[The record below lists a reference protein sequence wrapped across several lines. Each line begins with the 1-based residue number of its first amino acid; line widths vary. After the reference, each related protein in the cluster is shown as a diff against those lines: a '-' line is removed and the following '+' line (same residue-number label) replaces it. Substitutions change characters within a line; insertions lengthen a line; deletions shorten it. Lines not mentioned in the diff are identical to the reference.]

1 MARVLIAALS
11 LLVPT
16 AFCLRER
23 AFTPINW
30 TLVSSDAVKAAEKAL
45 VAPIGCSC
53 TDNSCRFFD
62 CSCSCDLTAGACDPL
77 CCCDAEC
84 SAAQIEATKARGLCV
99 DAKPA
104 SPSIE
109 YCSADLTLEALAKGN
124 VDPLVADSVLCVA
137 VDNNENFGDYIAR
150 YKEEDMT
157 VDNAFVKNPKPAS
170 FKAVLD
176 AVATPDLP
184 TRSVYWPGDV
194 VKAFAKTAAQS
205 ASGPMLLLPVELEQ
219 FDSTTGKKAPLS
231 PPFPA
236 FYPRPVTATASG
248 KITCQGALL
257 SAAYKIHHDGSGRIT
272 SVTALL
278 TIGDLTTSTDEP
290 SLRLTQTF
298 SVRFISDAAVPSR
311 SLERG
316 NLQHYDRSGNPGYQ
330 MHLPVR
336 VGLLQTSDDGRS
348 AISELM
354 GGLPLPPLGDCL
366 DSSKI
371 GASALFGEDI
381 RVSCSLS
388 LTASNFES
396 LCRQESSIV
405 HPALAV
411 NISHVASFGNAD
423 PFLVSEWIAIEYD
436 APTRSTATFQA
447 SADGVE
453 LTCANLVTS
462 LHVELLVAPV
472 GAANDAQDKIIA
484 ARATH
489 GREMWHFWRRAGDAT
504 KTERFLLT
512 TTVTFVTVRT
522 TTLEQ
527 WIPPTPPIWFSI
539 PNDVFY
545 PFLLSSE
552 ASVSPLSFWAVLAVA
567 GLSAFALP

>member
-1 MARVLIAALS
+1 M
-11 LLVPT
+11 LL
-16 AFCLRER
+16 R
-23 AFTPINW
+23 
-30 TLVSSDAVKAAEKAL
+30 
-45 VAPIGCSC
+45 
-53 TDNSCRFFD
+53 CR
-62 CSCSCDLTAGACDPL
+62 
-77 CCCDAEC
+77 
-84 SAAQIEATKARGLCV
+84 
-99 DAKPA
+99 
-104 SPSIE
+104 
-109 YCSADLTLEALAKGN
+109 GN

-205 ASGPMLLLPVELEQ
+205 ASGPMLLLPV
-219 FDSTTGKKAPLS
+219 
-231 PPFPA
+231 
-236 FYPRPVTATASG
+236 TATASG

-278 TIGDLTTSTDEP
+278 TIGDLTTGTDEP
-290 SLRLTQTF
+290 T
-298 SVRFISDAAVPSR
+298 
-311 SLERG
+311 
-316 NLQHYDRSGNPGYQ
+316 
-330 MHLPVR
+330 
-336 VGLLQTSDDGRS
+336 
-348 AISELM
+348 
-354 GGLPLPPLGDCL
+354 
-366 DSSKI
+366 
-371 GASALFGEDI
+371 
-381 RVSCSLS
+381 
-388 LTASNFES
+388 
-396 LCRQESSIV
+396 
-405 HPALAV
+405 LAV

-567 GLSAFALP
+567 GLSAFVLP